1 MKSFNFFERHPRATL
16 SLFTLFLLFLLIGM
30 MEIVLRFTI
39 SYDIGYYTAVK
50 KPGVYEYPY
59 GTIHMNTDGF
69 PDAEFDL
76 TSPKKRIGYFGDS
89 MIFGVGAGDG
99 YRFSDILEKR
109 FPAYEHWTF
118 SMLANGI
125 QDNEIIDQ
133 AKEYGLNT
141 IIYAFNLNDILPLKK
156 TLQDD
161 RPAPSSTDD
170 TTWVRKLQSWVW
182 ENLDGLRGRSYLYTW
197 LRTLAKNA
205 LQKMGYSH
213 TGFIAAEL
221 FPDNNR
227 QLIRDTAQRVNGI
240 ARALKKNGITF
251 CVVVLP
257 YEMQI
262 SKDAQKTYADL
273 GIAWQPGF
281 ETGSTQ
287 RYLME
292 SFDFAP
298 VYDGQKAFSD
308 VIETAKT
315 GEFFV
320 YNKGDKIDF
329 NHPNREGHRRLAEGF
344 IKSHTCPAFPR

>member
-1 MKSFNFFERHPRATL
+1 MSFFERHPRTTL
-16 SLFTLFLLFLLIGM
+16 SVFCLFLLLLLIGV
-30 MEIVLRFTI
+30 MEVILRFTI

-50 KPGVYEYPY
+50 KQGVYEYPY
-59 GTIHMNTDGF
+59 GTIRMNAAGF
-69 PDAEFDL
+69 PDTEFDL
-76 TSPKKRIGYFGDS
+76 SSPKKRIGYFGDS

-125 QDNEIIDQ
+125 QDDEIIDQ
-133 AKEYGLNT
+133 AKKYGLNS

-161 RPAPSSTDD
+161 RPQANSKDE
-170 TTWVRKLQSWVW
+170 TTFVRKIQSWVW
-182 ENLDGLRGRSYLYTW
+182 RNLDGLRGQSYLYTW
-197 LRTLAKNA
+197 LRTLVKNA

-221 FPDNNR
+221 FPEDN
-227 QLIRDTAQRVNGI
+227 QPLIRDTAQRVNNI
-240 ARALKKNGITF
+240 ARRLNDAGITF

-273 GIAWQPGF
+273 GILWQPGF
-281 ETGSTQ
+281 EEGSTQ
-287 RYLME
+287 RYLIE
-292 SFDFAP
+292 AFDFDA

-308 VIETAKT
+308 VVETAKT